1 MKKSIMKKVIFL
13 LMMSIICL
21 NGVSFAQLP
30 PAKIVFHNIVDG
42 ECPFNP
48 LKKSVMPKKYINIYA
63 SPDVNS
69 NILEAVAPNE
79 YCQIKALELHT
90 YPYENQVNANNQ
102 TFYYLYYA
110 GEGHYVI
117 WINDEIKN
125 IYMGTNQIDTKSDL
139 WICIQSS
146 KSKLEGWTKFESK
159 NDWYTEVGAGIF
171 L

>member
-1 MKKSIMKKVIFL
+1 
-13 LMMSIICL
+13 
-21 NGVSFAQLP
+21 
-30 PAKIVFHNIVDG
+30 
-42 ECPFNP
+42 
-48 LKKSVMPKKYINIYA
+48 MPKKYINIYA

-69 NILEAVAPNE
+69 NILEAVTPNE

-102 TFYYLYYA
+102 IFYYLYYA